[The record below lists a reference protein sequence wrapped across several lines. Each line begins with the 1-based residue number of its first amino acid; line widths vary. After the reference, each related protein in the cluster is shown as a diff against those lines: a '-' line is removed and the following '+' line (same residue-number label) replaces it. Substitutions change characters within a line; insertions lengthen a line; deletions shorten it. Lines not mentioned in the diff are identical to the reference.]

1 MYESKEIKDV
11 FSIRGFSS
19 GSCRH
24 LVQIIVIRRAR
35 NVNPG
40 KRIHSK
46 MVRGV
51 HPHSDRVYIVHD
63 TEGKTTDSA
72 RVFFHSRRKNS

>member
-11 FSIRGFSS
+11 SSIRGFSS
-19 GSCRH
+19 GSCRN
-24 LVQIIVIRRAR
+24 LFQSIVIWRAK
-35 NVNPG
+35 NVNPV

-51 HPHSDRVYIVHD
+51 HPP
-63 TEGKTTDSA
+63 
-72 RVFFHSRRKNS
+72 